1 MRLSFIAAAITASV
15 TISSSLAAP
24 LQERDTSTF
33 VGYFVTHFLG
43 NDEAIYQKVSNGNNA
58 YSFSSLNNG
67 NAVLRSNVGTKGARD
82 PYLVVSPDRK
92 DYWTIATDLQIGTT
106 TWADSLARGSK
117 SIVIW
122 HSTNLVDWE
131 SSYLT
136 QLEISTAGMVW
147 APSAV
152 WDPSTEQYYVFWS
165 SQFYAENDTDHTGNA
180 TSKPIIRY
188 ATTKDFKSFS
198 EPQDYA
204 KGDNQLRL
212 DQEFQLI
219 DGDKT
224 FARFM
229 CDDSHIFQEISYDGL
244 FGNWQ
249 RINGV
254 DGHINDELREGAA
267 SFRDNQ
273 DPNKF
278 HLWLDNYT
286 GDGYEAY
293 ATNDIFKGDYPHD
306 TVDGFP
312 SGMRHGSV
320 TPITQTEYDT
330 IRARLGN

>member
-1 MRLSFIAAAITASV
+1 MRLILITAITAV
-15 TISSSLAAP
+15 IAATSSFSAP
-24 LQERDTSTF
+24 LQGRDTTF

-43 NDEAIYQKVSNGNNA
+43 NDEAIYQRVSNGNNA
-58 YSFSSLNNG
+58 YSFTSLNNG
-67 NAVLRSNVGTKGARD
+67 NAVLRSNVGIEGVRD
-82 PYLVVSPDRK
+82 PYLVASPERTEF
-92 DYWTIATDLQIGTT
+92 WTLATDLQIGKTNFDE
-106 TWADSLARGSK
+106 ALARGSR

-122 HSTNLVDWE
+122 HSTNLVDWDAN
-131 SSYLT
+131 YLVEV
-136 QLEISTAGMVW
+136 EIPEAGMVW

-152 WDPSTEQYYVFWS
+152 WDPSSSQYFVFWS
-165 SQFYAENDTDHTGNA
+165 SQFYAEDDPNHNGSA

-198 EPQDYA
+198 VPKDYA
-204 KGDNQLRL
+204 KGDDQLRL

-229 CDDSHIFQEISYDGL
+229 CDDTHIFQEVSYDGL

-286 GDGYEAY
+286 GDGYQAY
-293 ATNDIFKGDYPHD
+293 ATSDIFTGYYSHD
-306 TVDGFP
+306 SVDGFP
-312 SGMRHGSV
+312 SNMRHGSV
-320 TPITQTEYDT
+320 LPITQSEYDT
-330 IRARLGN
+330 IRSRLGN